1 LNERHPTKGGEA
13 LPVDGAQWFVLWT
26 HSHSER
32 LVHDQLVAK
41 GFDSFLPTMKT
52 WSRRNGAQ
60 SVIAVPMFP
69 GYVFLRH
76 AIDKPSYVEIAKT
89 RGLVRVLG
97 ERWDRLAP
105 VPDDE
110 VESIRRVVTADVPV
124 FPHPYLREGQ
134 QVRITSGPLAGVE
147 GLLVSTKPQKGLFVV
162 SVDLLQRS
170 VAIHVDCT
178 NVRPVGFTNPMAA
191 RCA

>member
-1 LNERHPTKGGEA
+1 MA
-13 LPVDGAQWFVLWT
+13 FDGAQWFVLWT

-32 LVHDQLVAK
+32 LVHDQLAGK
-41 GFDSFLPTMKT
+41 GFEMFLPTIKT
-52 WSRRNGAQ
+52 WSRRKGVQAP
-60 SVIAVPMFP
+60 IALPMFP

-76 AIDKPSYVEIAKT
+76 PMDKRSYVEIAKA

-97 ERWDRLAP
+97 ERWDRPAP

-110 VESIRRVVTADVPV
+110 IDAIRRVVASDVPV

-134 QVRITSGPLAGVE
+134 QVRITAGPLAGLD
-147 GLLVSTKPQKGLFVV
+147 GLLISTKLQKGLLVV

-170 VAIHVDCT
+170 VAVEVDCT
-178 NVRPVGFTNPMAA
+178 QVRPTTFTSRPAYQYA
-191 RCA
+191 

>member
-1 LNERHPTKGGEA
+1 LV
-13 LPVDGAQWFVLWT
+13 VDGVQWFVLWT

-32 LVHDQLVAK
+32 LVHDQLAGK
-41 GFDSFLPTMKT
+41 GFEMFLPTIKT
-52 WSRRNGAQ
+52 WSRRKGAQ
-60 SVIAVPMFP
+60 SAIALPMFP

-76 AIDKPSYVEIAKT
+76 AMDKRAYIEIVKA

-110 VESIRRVVTADVPV
+110 IEAIRRVVDSDVPV
-124 FPHPYLREGQ
+124 FAHVYLREGQ
-134 QVRITSGPLAGVE
+134 RVRITAGPLAGLE
-147 GLLVSTKPQKGLFVV
+147 GLLISTKPQKGLFVV

-170 VAIHVDCT
+170 VAVEVDAT
-178 NVRPVGFTNPMAA
+178 QVHPTSDGSRMASQ
-191 RCA
+191 CA